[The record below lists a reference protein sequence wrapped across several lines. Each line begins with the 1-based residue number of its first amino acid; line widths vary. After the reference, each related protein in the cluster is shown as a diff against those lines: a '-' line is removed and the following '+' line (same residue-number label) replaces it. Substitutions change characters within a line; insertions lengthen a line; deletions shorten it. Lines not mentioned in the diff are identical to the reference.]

1 MNLRSLR
8 LTVLAVSL
16 VLVASSGAF
25 ASSVSVANYSF
36 ETYTTLPILC
46 GGACAYSIGPI
57 PGWNDSGQSG
67 QWIVGGYAG
76 NPSAID
82 GSVLGYSNGGQ
93 IWQDVGTAVAGTTYT
108 LQVDILHRTDLA
120 MAGIVQFE
128 VGGISVATAT
138 GTDLGAGTWSNWT
151 AVYTATASDAG
162 KTMTILLN
170 STGSQGDFDNVR
182 LDAASVPEPSGLLL
196 LGTGL
201 IGAVGVIRRKI
212 NL

>member
-1 MNLRSLR
+1 MNTRSLR

-25 ASSVSVANYSF
+25 AGSVSVANYSF
-36 ETYTTLPILC
+36 ETYTALPYLC
-46 GGACAYSIGPI
+46 GGACAYSVGPI
-57 PGWNDSGQSG
+57 PGWNDSGGSG

-82 GSVLGYSNGGQ
+82 GNVLGYSNGGQ

-108 LQVDILHRTDLA
+108 LQVDILHRTDAA

-151 AVYTATASDAG
+151 AVYTATGADAG

-170 STGSQGDFDNVR
+170 STGAQGDFDNVR
-182 LDAASVPEPSGLLL
+182 LDATIPEPSSLLL
-196 LGTGL
+196 LATGL
-201 IGAVGVIRRKI
+201 VGAVSVVRRKI